1 MADAKQTNKYI
12 NVVGYFWFP
21 ILALFKDSLDPS
33 FGILVLS
40 ILLWFYV
47 VGFDLLN
54 DKEDTSPIG
63 LILLAGRFVAYFV
76 LLLVALKIVVN
87 TLVGIGNILS

>member
-1 MADAKQTNKYI
+1 MLDNKQISKYI

-21 ILALFKDSLDPS
+21 ILALFKDLLDPS
-33 FGILVLS
+33 FGVIILS
-40 ILLWFYV
+40 SLLWFYA
-47 VGFDLLN
+47 VGFDLFN
-54 DKEDTSPIG
+54 DKKDSSPIG

-76 LLLVALKIVVN
+76 LLIVALKIVGN